1 MKRKKYIVLE
11 ILLISFCCFLIYF
24 IVSMSLDYLFGNE
37 FSLENNLASSA
48 VFALLWAFISGYK
61 IAKRGYYFKCFSP
74 KENNKSPKL

>member
-11 ILLISFCCFLIYF
+11 ILLVSFCCFLIYF

-37 FSLENNLASSA
+37 FSLKNTLASSA

-61 IAKRGYYFKCFSP
+61 IAKRGYYFKCFSH
-74 KENNKSPKL
+74 KECNKSPKL